1 MEGKVGNAADAKV
14 AHEAKLVQQQ
24 EAFKK
29 ARKRNAAEQQQG
41 QGQQGKGKGRK
52 GKVPTRPPKPSKA
65 PTAEELD
72 ARMLGALITGV
83 RRAFPYVPSA
93 EVEPLIE
100 KHSSSLFRW
109 VVPGVAL
116 QLLQGD
122 WTGLDWSAG
131 TAPRCC
137 THMSGT
143 PVAVACTMY

>member
-29 ARKRNAAEQQQG
+29 ARKRNAAEQHQG
-41 QGQQGKGKGRK
+41 QGQQQGQKGKGRK
-52 GKVPTRPPKPSKA
+52 GKMPTRPPKPSKA

-109 VVPGVAL
+109 VARGVVL
-116 QLLQGD
+116 QCAAA
-122 WTGLDWSAG
+122 AG
-131 TAPRCC
+131 
-137 THMSGT
+137 
-143 PVAVACTMY
+143 